1 MRFELHASF
10 LLLGKWHLGF
20 YKDEYIPI
28 NRGFDSY
35 MGYLTGSE
43 DYYTRERYCSC
54 SYPVKCMPSGVK
66 INMETGRCNELTHR

>member
-1 MRFELHASF
+1 MRFFELHASF

-43 DYYTRERYCSC
+43 DYYTRER
-54 SYPVKCMPSGVK
+54 
-66 INMETGRCNELTHR
+66 

>member
-1 MRFELHASF
+1 MVLFILATMWLAFITKHKQCSQVDASYIRFFS
-10 LLLGKWHLGF
+10 GKWHLGF

-43 DYYTRERYCSC
+43 DYYTRER
-54 SYPVKCMPSGVK
+54 
-66 INMETGRCNELTHR
+66 